1 MKNDAIKLAAAAREE
16 KTGEATVDYRLFI
29 IYRIKK
35 LKVLD
40 GVGVSSREVAGA
52 KEMYC
57 GKLTRETVTEKVGHA
72 FFEHMREV
80 NLVSLKLKDVE
91 ILTSK
96 EFHGLRELN
105 LDNNVLTNLCS
116 LSGLVN
122 LSVLRCNYNRI
133 ERLGSDPVRSD
144 AATDLRSLSRT
155 SSRKEVKLGGGG
167 GGPDPEPVVNLPNL
181 EVLHLGYNRVSSIS
195 DLSLHSF
202 PNLCSLFLQGNDI
215 GRVDGLESCGELRSL
230 TLDKNRIRSFE
241 PNSLSGLLKLKDLRV
256 EENGLRSLSN
266 FPVLPSLTVLS
277 AAGNRISDVIELEK
291 LCRVCDAREVSF
303 ANNPVTRKQ
312 LYRTSVV
319 GMFPNVRVVDGRE
332 VTQEE
337 RERSLHVLHQPTA
350 SAVGFLQQHLAQ
362 PQGVAAQASIGGWGV
377 QRDMNPQQML
387 LEQQQAQQHARNRA
401 QSLKG
406 EGGMVPSL
414 KATVKLTAVQVR
426 CIAVCCMCACWGRGG
441 EESSLPFF

>member
-1 MKNDAIKLAAAAREE
+1 MGRRGG
-16 KTGEATVDYRLFI
+16 GER
-29 IYRIKK
+29 
-35 LKVLD
+35 
-40 GVGVSSREVAGA
+40 GA
-52 KEMYC
+52 KDEL
-57 GKLTRETVTEKVGHA
+57 KHTHTV
-72 FFEHMREV
+72 
-80 NLVSLKLKDVE
+80 
-91 ILTSK
+91 LTSK
-96 EFHGLRELN
+96 H
-105 LDNNVLTNLCS
+105 TQTTPS
-116 LSGLVN
+116 
-122 LSVLRCNYNRI
+122 
-133 ERLGSDPVRSD
+133 
-144 AATDLRSLSRT
+144 
-155 SSRKEVKLGGGG
+155 
-167 GGPDPEPVVNLPNL
+167 
-181 EVLHLGYNRVSSIS
+181 
-195 DLSLHSF
+195 
-202 PNLCSLFLQGNDI
+202 Q
-215 GRVDGLESCGELRSL
+215 SCGELRSL

-241 PNSLSGLLKLKDLRV
+241 SNSLSGLVKLKDLRV

-362 PQGVAAQASIGGWGV
+362 PQGVAAQASMGGWGV
-377 QRDMNPQQML
+377 QRDLNPQQML
-387 LEQQQAQQHARNRA
+387 LEQQQAQQQTRNRA

-414 KATVKLTAVQVR
+414 KATVKLTAVQFDSFAGLQPSLQSSPQLYSAKPPGANARSVWEGSGS
-426 CIAVCCMCACWGRGG
+426 AALAAPGGRR
-441 EESSLPFF
+441 SLRGPKAGPKY